1 MTVGRSAFQEFF
13 CGSRKSELSNFQKV
27 RFCCSKFFPP
37 KVGDFFADSSPWKK
51 LQLQHKNRWKNQFCM
66 SSTRN
71 HQFQEKLKPNST
83 RISLWWSQDIQAPE
97 LQWELR
103 RNLPQTLLNIE
114 SFCGFHFF
122 HSQMIQ
128 TQHHKPRDVQ
138 KNCLKCKSI
147 MQNSTSKSEK
157 GPLLPMCLAPVNLAK
172 TKKSPQ
178 SSGPFNKPTG
188 SKITSPSV
196 LF

>member
-1 MTVGRSAFQEFF
+1 MEVGGQNSQTFRKFASAVPSSF
-13 CGSRKSELSNFQKV
+13 RQKLV
-27 RFCCSKFFPP
+27 TFL
-37 KVGDFFADSSPWKK
+37 ADSSPWKK
-51 LQLQHKNRWKNQFCM
+51 LLGTKNRWKNQFCM

-138 KNCLKCKSI
+138 KNSLKCKSI